1 MGKKPGTICQ
11 NEMTNSW
18 AFLYDE
24 LYPDGEMKESKPFQS
39 NQFEV
44 EKQRAMSNIE
54 DVTNSQEDW
63 EDFWYNSESE
73 GKDMPEEKV
82 EEDTTPK
89 TFSYDGWIPKK
100 VFGIQSKQ
108 FYERDGK
115 PFLG

>member
-1 MGKKPGTICQ
+1 
-11 NEMTNSW
+11 MTNSW

-44 EKQRAMSNIE
+44 EKQRAMSNIK

-73 GKDMPEEKV
+73 GKDVPEENV
-82 EEDTTPK
+82 EEDNTPK
-89 TFSYDGWIPKK
+89 TFLMMVGFLRKCL
-100 VFGIQSKQ
+100 VFNPNNSMRKMANH
-108 FYERDGK
+108 FWVNLNS
-115 PFLG
+115 FT

>member
-1 MGKKPGTICQ
+1 
-11 NEMTNSW
+11 MTNSW

-44 EKQRAMSNIE
+44 EKQRAMSNIK

-73 GKDMPEEKV
+73 GKDVPRRKCR
-82 EEDTTPK
+82 
-89 TFSYDGWIPKK
+89 G
-100 VFGIQSKQ
+100 
-108 FYERDGK
+108 R
-115 PFLG
+115 

>member
-1 MGKKPGTICQ
+1 
-11 NEMTNSW
+11 MTNSW

-44 EKQRAMSNIE
+44 EKQRAVS
-54 DVTNSQEDW
+54 DATPEDW

-73 GKDMPEEKV
+73 GKDVPMEKV

-108 FYERDGK
+108 FYEKDGK
-115 PFLG
+115 PFMG

>member
-11 NEMTNSW
+11 NEMTNAW
-18 AFLYDE
+18 ALLWDE
-24 LYPDGEMKESKPFQS
+24 IYPNGEMNKPKPFQS

-73 GKDMPEEKV
+73 GRDVPEEKV

-100 VFGIQSKQ
+100 VFGIQTQQ
-108 FYERDGK
+108 FYEKDGK

>member
-1 MGKKPGTICQ
+1 MVKKPGMICVIQ
-11 NEMTNSW
+11 MTNSW

-24 LYPDGEMKESKPFQS
+24 LYPEGNMQESKPFQS

-44 EKQRAMSNIE
+44 EKQRAISNIE
-54 DVTNSQEDW
+54 DVTDSQEDW
-63 EDFWYNSESE
+63 EDFWNSMSE
-73 GKDMPEEKV
+73 GKDLLKEKV
-82 EEDTTPK
+82 EEDNTPK

-108 FYERDGK
+108 FYEKDGK